1 MGSSRAF
8 SPIQG
13 MNGRVGNTEGARY
26 STSLKY
32 RVNLGRFRAAALW
45 QFGGYGQNNAANG
58 AYQLQAGGDI
68 PTSGKGVLSI
78 DATVSKIALWH
89 IAAQGWRG
97 LMSAAGRSRHKPAGR
112 QFGL

>member
-1 MGSSRAF
+1 
-8 SPIQG
+8 

-68 PTSGKGVLSI
+68 PTSGKGAFDRCNLQ
-78 DATVSKIALWH
+78 LC
-89 IAAQGWRG
+89 Q
-97 LMSAAGRSRHKPAGR
+97 RSPCGT
-112 QFGL
+112 

>member
-1 MGSSRAF
+1 
-8 SPIQG
+8 

-45 QFGGYGQNNAANG
+45 QFGGYGQNNAANV

-78 DATVSKIALWH
+78 DAIYSCVKDRLVAHSCPRLARPH
-89 IAAQGWRG
+89 V
-97 LMSAAGRSRHKPAGR
+97 RSWPKPT
-112 QFGL
+112 